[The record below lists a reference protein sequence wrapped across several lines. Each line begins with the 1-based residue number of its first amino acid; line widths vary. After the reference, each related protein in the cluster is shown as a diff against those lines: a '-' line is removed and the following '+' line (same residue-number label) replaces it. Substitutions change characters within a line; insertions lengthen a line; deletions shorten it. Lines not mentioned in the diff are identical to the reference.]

1 MSECIVATPLSLL
14 LLLLFSTQGPP
25 ADAADVAAAATV
37 TDVLLRP
44 IDAVEVDVADTEP
57 LSALLLLG
65 CCWLLLPVLV
75 LLLLADEGT
84 GSSVKRKAIS
94 RSRKTSV
101 SLGSIRLKRLKWKER
116 KIRPGL

>member
-25 ADAADVAAAATV
+25 KPVATDADAHALAVVA
-37 TDVLLRP
+37 
-44 IDAVEVDVADTEP
+44 VDVADTEP
-57 LSALLLLG
+57 LSPLLLLGAAG
-65 CCWLLLPVLV
+65 CCWLLLV
-75 LLLLADEGT
+75 LLLPVLLPVADEGT

-101 SLGSIRLKRLKWKER
+101 SLGSIRLKRLKRENKD
-116 KIRPGL
+116 

>member
-65 CCWLLLPVLV
+65 WLLLPVLV
-75 LLLLADEGT
+75 LLLLADVGT

>member
-25 ADAADVAAAATV
+25 ADAAV
-37 TDVLLRP
+37 TDALLTP

-65 CCWLLLPVLV
+65 CCWLLLLL
-75 LLLLADEGT
+75 LLLLADKGT

-101 SLGSIRLKRLKWKER
+101 SLGSIRLKRLK
-116 KIRPGL
+116 KIIVR